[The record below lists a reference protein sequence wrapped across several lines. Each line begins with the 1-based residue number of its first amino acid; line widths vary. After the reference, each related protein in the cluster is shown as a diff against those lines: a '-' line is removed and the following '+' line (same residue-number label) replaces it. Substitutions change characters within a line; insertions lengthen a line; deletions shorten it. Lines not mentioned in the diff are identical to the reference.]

1 MASKPVTT
9 GAWKRW
15 GVVGASGALTGVGQG
30 FVAFAI
36 SSLVKP
42 IAGDLAVGRGTVS
55 MAIGL
60 GRLMSGLL
68 APVAGHLSDRFG
80 PRLPIISGMFLLALG
95 LALMTLIKT
104 AIGLVLVWSVLVSV
118 GVALGFMVALDK
130 LVVQSTVHRRGLALA
145 VRFSVVGL
153 VTALLIPLVATLLN
167 RFGWRATCL
176 IWSALI
182 FSLIPLAM
190 IVFRDSKVA
199 DDSRHR
205 PAQPKPVKNDIQ
217 IGWRSMVSGRAFWLL
232 GLGFMAQAS
241 INSGLT
247 VHLMPLVT
255 DQGHSERIAAVLLSS
270 LILLSIP
277 VRLLT
282 GTLSDHL
289 TSRVLVIGFGGM
301 LIVESFS
308 LIWFGTWPS
317 LPGLIAMLAMLGI
330 SVGAGT
336 LIVMVL
342 VSRLY
347 GEHRFGSVQ
356 GSLMLLQVPG
366 TTLAPILAGYAFDM
380 TGSYQLA
387 LWGFAGGLM
396 LIGLLVV
403 TWRSGLSGVS
413 D

>member
-1 MASKPVTT
+1 M
-9 GAWKRW
+9 
-15 GVVGASGALTGVGQG
+15 
-30 FVAFAI
+30 AFAI

-60 GRLMSGLL
+60 GRLTTGLL
-68 APVAGHLSDRFG
+68 APLAGYLSDRFG
-80 PRLPIISGMFLLALG
+80 PRLPVILGMFLLALG
-95 LALMTLIKT
+95 LAFMAFIET
-104 AIGLVLVWSVLVSV
+104 AVGLVMVWSVLVSA
-118 GVALGFMVALDK
+118 GVALGFMIALDK

-153 VTALLIPLVATLLN
+153 VTALLIPLVASLLD

-176 IWSALI
+176 IWSVLI
-182 FSLIPLAM
+182 VSLIPFAL
-190 IVFRDSKVA
+190 IGFRGGRVPGDSQ
-199 DDSRHR
+199 HR
-205 PAQPKPVKNDIQ
+205 AAQPTTGKSDTRT
-217 IGWRSMVSGRAFWLL
+217 GWRTIAASRAFWLL

-255 DQGHSERIAAVLLSS
+255 DQGYPERMAAALLSG

-282 GTLSDHL
+282 GTLSDLL
-289 TSRVLVIGFGGM
+289 TSRTLVIGFGGM

-317 LPGLIAMLAMLGI
+317 LTGLIAMLAMLAV

-342 VSRLY
+342 VSRLF

-366 TTLAPILAGYAFDM
+366 TTLAPILAGYAFDL
-380 TGSYQLA
+380 TGNYQLA

-396 LIGLLVV
+396 FIGLLIL
-403 TWRSGLSGVS
+403 TWRLGGASPSG
-413 D
+413 